1 MENLFRAM
9 KMKRKSFIF
18 TVRLFLTIA
27 LLIFILGKIDIQG
40 ILQILISAN
49 KIYILLALFLICVH
63 IFFKSYKWYLLAKEL
78 HSENTFWGA
87 LRSYLRGT
95 GLAIVTPSRIGEL
108 GRVVGM
114 KGDKLQLG
122 SLTFVDKI
130 SELWIVIFFVLLG
143 GQRLL
148 TGFNPIFIILALA
161 AILLFLY
168 QFRRLNNVITR
179 FVPFEFLRTILRGF
193 TLVSWPLSNIILVL
207 SFLTM
212 SVYFLQAY
220 LLLSAFHPVAT
231 STILM
236 VFPLILLTNL
246 VPVTIGSLGIREGAA
261 IYLLSQFGIPATIAV
276 SVSLLLFLFDT
287 VIPGVLGS
295 LLFSFQSKSYAKKN
309 R

>member
-1 MENLFRAM
+1 MQSILYVGR
-9 KMKRKSFIF
+9 I
-18 TVRLFLTIA
+18 VLTIA
-27 LLIFILGKIDIQG
+27 LLFFIFKKVDFNAVGQVLFT
-40 ILQILISAN
+40 AN
-49 KIYILLALFLICVH
+49 KIYILSALFLVCVH
-63 IFFKSYKWYLLAKEL
+63 VFFKSHKWYLLAKEL
-78 HSENTFWGA
+78 HSDNTFWDA
-87 LRSYLRGT
+87 MRSYLRGT
-95 GLAIVTPSRIGEL
+95 SLAIITPSRIGEL

-148 TGFNPIFIILALA
+148 AGFNPIFIILVLA
-161 AILLFLY
+161 VILLFLY
-168 QFRRLNNVITR
+168 QFRRLNNTITR
-179 FVPFEFLRTILRGF
+179 FVPFEFLKNILRGF
-193 TLVSWPLSNIILVL
+193 TLVSWPLSNIILIL

-220 LLLSAFHPVAT
+220 LLLSAFHPVAVI
-231 STILM
+231 TILM

-246 VPVTIGSLGIREGAA
+246 VPITIGSLGIREGVA
-261 IYLLSQFGIPATIAV
+261 IYLLSQFGIPAAIAV

-295 LLFSFQSKSYAKKN
+295 LFFSFQSKSHVEKN
-309 R
+309 

>member
-1 MENLFRAM
+1 MRNKNTQHILFIIR
-9 KMKRKSFIF
+9 FI
-18 TVRLFLTIA
+18 LTIA
-27 LLIFILGKIDIQG
+27 LLVFIFKKVDFSAVGQVLFT
-40 ILQILISAN
+40 AN
-49 KIYILLALFLICVH
+49 KIYILLALFLVCVH
-63 IFFKSYKWYLLAKEL
+63 VFLKSYKWYLLAKEL

-87 LRSYLRGT
+87 MRSYLRGT

-108 GRVVGM
+108 GRIVGM

-168 QFRRLNNVITR
+168 QFRRLNNAITR
-179 FVPFEFLRTILRGF
+179 LVPFEFFRTILRGF
-193 TLVSWPLSNIILVL
+193 TLVSWPLSNIILIL

-220 LLLSAFHPVAT
+220 LLLSAFQPIAA

-246 VPVTIGSLGIREGAA
+246 VPVTIGSLGIREGATM
-261 IYLLSQFGIPATIAV
+261 YLLSQFGVPATIAV

-295 LLFSFQSKSYAKKN
+295 FLFSFQPKSYAKKN

>member
-1 MENLFRAM
+1 M
-9 KMKRKSFIF
+9 KNKNTQLIFFIIRLIL
-18 TVRLFLTIA
+18 TVA
-27 LLIFILGKIDIQG
+27 LLVFILNKVDLNAVGQV
-40 ILQILISAN
+40 LFTAN
-49 KIYILLALFLICVH
+49 KIYILSALFLVFVH
-63 IFFKSYKWYLLAKEL
+63 VFFKSYKWYLLAKEL
-78 HSENTFWGA
+78 HSDNTFWGA
-87 LRSYLRGT
+87 MRSYLRGT
-95 GLAIVTPSRIGEL
+95 SLAIVTPSRIGEL

-148 TGFNPIFIILALA
+148 TGFNPIFIILALTV
-161 AILLFLY
+161 ILLFLY
-168 QFRRLNNVITR
+168 QFRRLNNAITR
-179 FVPFEFLRTILRGF
+179 FVPFAFLRNILRGF
-193 TLVSWPLSNIILVL
+193 TLVSWPLSNIILIL

-220 LLLSAFHPVAT
+220 LLLSAFQPVAVT
-231 STILM
+231 TILM

-246 VPVTIGSLGIREGAA
+246 VPVTIGSLGIREGVA
-261 IYLLSQFGIPATIAV
+261 IYLLSQFGIPATIAI

-295 LLFSFQSKSYAKKN
+295 LLFSFQSKSHAKKN

>member
-1 MENLFRAM
+1 M
-9 KMKRKSFIF
+9 K
-18 TVRLFLTIA
+18 
-27 LLIFILGKIDIQG
+27 
-40 ILQILISAN
+40 N
-49 KIYILLALFLICVH
+49 KNTQYILLIARFILTVALLVFIFNKVDLNAIGQILYTANEFYILSALFLVCVH
-63 IFFKSYKWYLLAKEL
+63 VFFKSYKWYLLAKEL
-78 HSENTFWGA
+78 HSDNTFWGA
-87 LRSYLRGT
+87 MRSYLRGT
-95 GLAIVTPSRIGEL
+95 SLAIVTPSRIGEL

-148 TGFNPIFIILALA
+148 TGFNPVFIILVLA
-161 AILLFLY
+161 VILLFLY
-168 QFRRLNNVITR
+168 QFRRLNNAITR
-179 FVPFEFLRTILRGF
+179 FVPFAFLKNILRGF
-193 TLVSWPLSNIILVL
+193 TLVSWPLSNIILIL

-220 LLLSAFHPVAT
+220 LLLSAFQPVAVT
-231 STILM
+231 TILM

-246 VPVTIGSLGIREGAA
+246 VPVTIGSLGIREGVA
-261 IYLLSQFGIPATIAV
+261 IYLLSQFGIPATIAI

-295 LLFSFQSKSYAKKN
+295 LFFSFHSKSHVEKN

>member
-1 MENLFRAM
+1 MKNKINKQILFIAR
-9 KMKRKSFIF
+9 F
-18 TVRLFLTIA
+18 VLTIA
-27 LLIFILGKIDIQG
+27 LLVFIFKKVDFNAVGQVLYT
-40 ILQILISAN
+40 AN
-49 KIYILLALFLICVH
+49 KIYILLALFLVCVH
-63 IFFKSYKWYLLAKEL
+63 VFFKSYKWYLLAKEL

-87 LRSYLRGT
+87 MRSYLRGT

-108 GRVVGM
+108 GRIVGM
-114 KGDKLQLG
+114 KGNKLHLG

-148 TGFNPIFIILALA
+148 TGFNPIFIIIALA
-161 AILLFLY
+161 VILLFLY
-168 QFRRLNNVITR
+168 QFRRFNNAITR
-179 FVPFEFLRTILRGF
+179 FVPFAFLKHLLRGF
-193 TLVSWPLSNIILVL
+193 TLVSWPLSNIILIL

-220 LLLSAFHPVAT
+220 LLLSAFHPVAVT
-231 STILM
+231 TILM

-246 VPVTIGSLGIREGAA
+246 VPITIGSLGIREGVA
-261 IYLLSQFGIPATIAV
+261 IYLLSQFGIPAGVAV
-276 SVSLLLFLFDT
+276 SVSLILFLFDT

-295 LLFSFQSKSYAKKN
+295 LLFSLQSKSYVKKN

>member
-1 MENLFRAM
+1 MKNKNSQHILFIAR
-9 KMKRKSFIF
+9 II
-18 TVRLFLTIA
+18 LTIA
-27 LLIFILGKIDIQG
+27 LLVFIFKKIDFNVVGQV
-40 ILQILISAN
+40 LYTAN
-49 KIYILLALFLICVH
+49 KIYILLALFLISVH
-63 IFFKSYKWYLLAKEL
+63 VFFKSYKWYLLVKEL
-78 HSENTFWGA
+78 HSENTFWDA
-87 LRSYLRGT
+87 MRSYLRGT

-108 GRVVGM
+108 GRIVGM
-114 KGDKLQLG
+114 KGNKLHLG

-168 QFRRLNNVITR
+168 QFRHFNNVITR
-179 FVPFEFLRTILRGF
+179 FVPFEFLRTILKGF
-193 TLVSWPLSNIILVL
+193 TLVSWPLSNIILIL

-220 LLLSAFHPVAT
+220 LLLSAFQPIAA
-231 STILM
+231 STILI

-261 IYLLSQFGIPATIAV
+261 IYLLSQFGVSATIAV

-295 LLFSFQSKSYAKKN
+295 LFFSFQPKSYAKKN

>member
-1 MENLFRAM
+1 MKNKNTQHILFIA
-9 KMKRKSFIF
+9 
-18 TVRLFLTIA
+18 RLILTIA
-27 LLIFILGKIDIQG
+27 LLAFIFKKVDFDTVGQL
-40 ILQILISAN
+40 LYTAN
-49 KIYILLALFLICVH
+49 KTYILLALFLVCVH
-63 IFFKSYKWYLLAKEL
+63 VFFKSYKWYLLAKEL

-87 LRSYLRGT
+87 MRSYLRGT
-95 GLAIVTPSRIGEL
+95 SLAIITPSRIGEL
-108 GRVVGM
+108 GRIVRM

-122 SLTFVDKI
+122 SLTLVDKI

-148 TGFNPIFIILALA
+148 TGFNPVFIILALA
-161 AILLFLY
+161 VILLFLY
-168 QFRRLNNVITR
+168 QFRRLNNAITR
-179 FVPFEFLRTILRGF
+179 FVPFAFLRHILRGF
-193 TLVSWPLSNIILVL
+193 TLVSWPLSNIILIL

-220 LLLSAFHPVAT
+220 LLLSAFQPVAV

-246 VPVTIGSLGIREGAA
+246 VPVTIGSLGIREGVA
-261 IYLLSQFGIPATIAV
+261 IYLLSQFGVPAGVAV

-295 LLFSFQSKSYAKKN
+295 LFFSFQSKSYVEKN